1 MKKLSTLATIAL
13 LGALG
18 ALGACTAQEGANFI
32 SGAKTFCQ
40 DTELGITVVGQ
51 ADTALTTTTAV
62 QKVDAICAA
71 VAATPNTALNPI
83 PAPTNS
89 PATPAR

>member
-1 MKKLSTLATIAL
+1 MKTLFL

-18 ALGACTAQEGANFI
+18 ALGGCTAQEGANFI

-51 ADTALTTTTAV
+51 ADTALATTTGV
-62 QKVDAICAA
+62 QKIEAICSA
-71 VAATPNTALNPI
+71 VSALPSTALNPI